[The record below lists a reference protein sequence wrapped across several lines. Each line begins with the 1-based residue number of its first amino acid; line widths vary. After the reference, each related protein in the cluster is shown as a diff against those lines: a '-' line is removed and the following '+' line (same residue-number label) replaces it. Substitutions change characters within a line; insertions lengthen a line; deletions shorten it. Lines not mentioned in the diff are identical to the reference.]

1 MAPEKAMASFAGAV
15 WAPHTWPD
23 ALEAVAAACD
33 AKMVTVVNCT
43 RRGELNC
50 SRSARDVI
58 DLYLH
63 GREIPDSRIG
73 RVNPTLAEGF
83 RTDYDD
89 FTPNE
94 IAHDAYYQEFL
105 APLDVRW
112 HATAELPGLDERL
125 VISFKRSARQGP
137 FERDDIG
144 TLNRVL
150 PHLRAAARQAA
161 ILTRSHFE
169 GELEAFS
176 RLHRGALWL
185 DENGR
190 IIAMNDRVV
199 FGDGLVCEGGRLSA
213 TSSTDRHALAL
224 AIGGC
229 GGTGAQAPASPLVV
243 RRPSGKRPYIVDV
256 IKVPAGDMTNLQ
268 RTRAIVLVN
277 DLATEI
283 RPRREA
289 IQRCFDLTP
298 RETDLAQQLC
308 NGATLHS
315 AALALQISEAH
326 ARQRLKV
333 LMAKTG
339 TSRQSEMLALFARL
353 H

>member
-1 MAPEKAMASFAGAV
+1 MAPEKAIASFAGAV
-15 WAPHTWPD
+15 LAPHTWPD

-43 RRGELNC
+43 RRGELTC
-50 SRSARDVI
+50 SRSARDVV

-63 GREIPDSRIG
+63 GREVPDSRIG

-89 FTPNE
+89 FTPRE

-137 FERDDIG
+137 FERDDIN

-150 PHLRAAARQAA
+150 PHLRSAARQAA
-161 ILTRSHFE
+161 IVMRSHFE

-176 RLHRGALWL
+176 RLHRGALLL
-185 DENGR
+185 DEHGR
-190 IIAMNDRVV
+190 ILAMNDRVA
-199 FGDGLVCEGGRLSA
+199 FGDGLVCESGRLSA
-213 TSSTDRHALAL
+213 TGSADRHALAQ

-229 GGTGAQAPASPLVV
+229 SGFGVPTPTGPLVV
-243 RRPSGKRPYIVDV
+243 RRPSGKRPYVVDV
-256 IKVPAGDMTNLQ
+256 IKVPAGDMSNLQ
-268 RTRAIVLVN
+268 RARAIVLVN
-277 DLATEI
+277 DLDAEL
-283 RPRREA
+283 RPRRES

-308 NGATLHS
+308 HGATLRE
-315 AALALQISEAH
+315 AAQALQISEAH

-339 TSRQSEMLALFARL
+339 TSRQSEMLTLFARL
-353 H
+353 N